1 MRNIAKAIT
10 NIPNLWINVGTDS
23 GVRLSTIG
31 SLASGADS
39 SIIGSTLTALKDI
52 VSTEV
57 TAGGETSFMTGETE
71 VTAFGTFAMKIDDET
86 TIIVAYM
93 LSVERGESI
102 EKEVIDLTQ
111 QLCINFGRQ
120 LTQSVDFKRH
130 SMTGQAVPIFIL
142 ARAFMN
148 SCGIVRLDHNL
159 LENNVRF
166 ERLLEKKV
174 EKASTDFQE
183 FYSLTTIINSNTWID
198 DEDVWDQGLISAA
211 KRNYHFES
219 FSQEV
224 LGKIVSEDPLAILT
238 HPRPRR
244 LYEQVMEKI
253 VPLIRKKAYQPEE
266 EIILLLPNLM
276 HNRVIDMANEVDI
289 NHRHMVSEI
298 IFERISKE
306 AISHALETNPFIGMT
321 DINRYKIK
329 EVFDKLLLDSS
340 IPSYSA
346 GSILMNA
353 LKSQVKSPVYE
364 YAKIFVE
371 QIEMGF
377 ANSKLIDSVWIV
389 LSNFVTSFTTTKK
402 LTTSLKK
409 LKLPNK
415 EWIETIIERLSLS
428 EAKQLQ
434 VDNIEDAAIVSES
447 LKNAILRT
455 LREIL
460 SDQFMPKDDMG
471 RAFTNFVEM
480 YHRGGESLRI
490 ATLSTSLLNILSE
503 LTSPIKMVAIPTLA
517 DFLASGV
524 LEGIVKI
531 YDAGEQVKIKKT
543 LFGRKKFLK
552 YGDDKLTIPIFLT
565 KKSDV
570 LTYAIYD
577 SEPMEYDKLQD
588 DPQRLLQLMENNKV
602 IQKVGSIAAER
613 LLLGEILSAVENTIQ
628 EASAQ
633 DNQIH
638 QIISSLPNK
647 SILDKS
653 IIKPLE
659 DDFDFSIINSELLF
673 GSHEGHVSAS
683 LVDAIR
689 IAWQDYAS
697 HFNQELEDAPPSTM
711 IKDFSNKI
719 KSHRNKTYKLIESK
733 KNDLLLLLE
742 NSVKSIST
750 AVKKKSKEIKQVAGT
765 PESTVLAY
773 QRYPKPLLPTVDEC
787 SKRVKRIL
795 RSADTIEEYVDG
807 FFVDIFDSFP
817 TDIDDRLYREILSKG
832 FETKYIEEAVDK
844 SETRGDLEREIRKT
858 ITEDTGKFFEY
869 QQESFDSLESIFI
882 NSDAAV
888 LSEMYNI
895 VMDIGSLPRDKF
907 GDERLLLQL
916 LDLPNITLNKTIK
929 RWNIQ
934 YQFPFLK
941 MIRTSSPNIVMF
953 SDVIRYAVREKFAQ
967 DTDQVFNGLEKVA
980 RFIRSKTD
988 KALVRLHEDLKETIF
1003 KR

>member
-1 MRNIAKAIT
+1 VRIIAKAIT

-23 GVRLSTIG
+23 GIRLSTIG
-31 SLASGADS
+31 SLSSGADS
-39 SIIGSTLTALKDI
+39 TIIGSTLTALKDI

-71 VTAFGTFAMKIDDET
+71 VTAFGTFAMKVDEKT
-86 TIIVAYM
+86 TIIIAYM
-93 LSVERGESI
+93 LSVERGGSI

-111 QLCINFGRQ
+111 QLCLNFGRQ
-120 LTQSVDFKRH
+120 LMQSVDFGRH
-130 SMTGQAVPIFIL
+130 SITGQAVPIFIL
-142 ARAFMN
+142 ARAFLN
-148 SCGIVRLDHNL
+148 SCGIVRLNHNL
-159 LENNVRF
+159 PENNTRF

-174 EKASTDFQE
+174 EKASTDFQD
-183 FYSLTTIINSNTWID
+183 FYSLTSIINSSTWID

-224 LGKIVSEDPLAILT
+224 LGKIVSEDPVSILT

-253 VPLIRKKAYQPEE
+253 IPLIRKKAYQPEE

-276 HNRVIDMANEVDI
+276 HNRVLDMANEVDI
-289 NHRHMVSEI
+289 YHRHMASEI

-306 AISHALETNPFIGMT
+306 AISQALEANPFIGMT
-321 DINRYKIK
+321 DINKYKIK

-346 GSILMNA
+346 GSLLMDA
-353 LKSQVKSPVYE
+353 LKPRIEDPVFD

-371 QIEMGF
+371 QFEIGF

-389 LSNFVTSFTTTKK
+389 LANFVSSFTTIQK
-402 LTTSLKK
+402 LTNSLKK
-409 LKLPNK
+409 LKVPNN
-415 EWIETIIERLSLS
+415 EWVETIIDRLSLS

-434 VDNIEDAAIVSES
+434 IDNIEDAALVSES

-460 SDQFMPKDDMG
+460 SDQFMPKGDLG

-503 LTSPIKMVAIPTLA
+503 LNSPIKMVAIPTLA

-524 LEGIVKI
+524 LEGIVKL
-531 YDAGEQVKIKKT
+531 YDAGEQVKVKKT
-543 LFGRKKFLK
+543 LFGRKKYLI
-552 YGDDKLTIPIFLT
+552 YGDDKLTVPLFI
-565 KKSDV
+565 KKKTDV
-570 LTYAIYD
+570 LSYSIYG
-577 SEPMEYDKLQD
+577 SEPMAYDKLQD

-602 IQKVGSIAAER
+602 IQKVGGIAAER
-613 LLLGEILSAVENTIQ
+613 LLLGELLADVESTIQ
-628 EASAQ
+628 EVTAL

-638 QIISSLPNK
+638 QVLGSLPGK

-653 IIKPLE
+653 IIKPLT
-659 DDFDFSIINSELLF
+659 DDFDFTLTNSELLF

-683 LVDAIR
+683 LVDSIR
-689 IAWQDYAS
+689 IAWQDYVT
-697 HFNQELEDAPPSTM
+697 HFNKELKDAPPSALV
-711 IKDFSNKI
+711 KDFSNKI
-719 KSHRNKTYKLIESK
+719 RSHRNKTYKHISTK
-733 KNDLLLLLE
+733 MSDLLLLLE
-742 NSVKSIST
+742 KSVKTITT
-750 AVKKKSKEIKQVAGT
+750 AVKKKSKEIKQVAAT

-773 QRYPKPLLPTVDEC
+773 QRYPKPLLPTVEEC
-787 SKRVKRIL
+787 SKRVHRIL

-817 TDIDDRLYREILSKG
+817 TDIEDRLYREILSKD
-832 FETKYIEEAVDK
+832 FETKYIEEAVEK
-844 SETRGDLEREIRKT
+844 SETRDDLEREIRQT
-858 ITEDTGKFFEY
+858 ISADTGKFFEY
-869 QQESFDSLESIFI
+869 QQESFDNLESIFI
-882 NSDAAV
+882 KSNAAV
-888 LSEMYNI
+888 LSELYSI
-895 VMDIGSLPRDKF
+895 VMDIGSLPREKF

-916 LDLPNITLNKTIK
+916 LDLPNISLNKTIK
-929 RWNIQ
+929 QWNIQ
-934 YQFPFLK
+934 YQFPFMK
-941 MIRTSSPNIVMF
+941 MIRTASPNIVMF

-967 DTDQVFNGLEKVA
+967 ETNQVFDGLEKVA
-980 RFIRSKTD
+980 RFVRSKTD
-988 KALVRLHEDLKETIF
+988 KALIRLHEDLQETIF

>member
-1 MRNIAKAIT
+1 MRIIAKAIT

-23 GVRLSTIG
+23 GIRLSTIG
-31 SLASGADS
+31 SLSSGADS

-86 TIIVAYM
+86 TIIIAYM
-93 LSVERGESI
+93 LSVERGDSI

-120 LTQSVDFKRH
+120 LMQSVDFKQH
-130 SMTGQAVPIFIL
+130 SMTGQAVPTFVL

-148 SCGIVRLDHNL
+148 SCGIVRLDHNIV
-159 LENNVRF
+159 ENNTRF

-174 EKASTDFQE
+174 EKASTDFQD
-183 FYSLTTIINSNTWID
+183 FYSLTTIINSSTWID
-198 DEDVWDQGLISAA
+198 EEDVWDQGLISVA

-224 LGKIVSEDPLAILT
+224 LGKIVSEDPLAVLT

-276 HNRVIDMANEVDI
+276 HNRVLDMANEVDI
-289 NHRHMVSEI
+289 HHRHMASEI

-306 AISHALETNPFIGMT
+306 AISQSLETNPFIGMT
-321 DINRYKIK
+321 DINKYKIQ
-329 EVFDKLLLDSS
+329 EVFEKLLLDSS

-346 GSILMNA
+346 GSLLIDA
-353 LKSQVKSPVYE
+353 LKPHIKSPVFD

-371 QIEMGF
+371 QLEMGF

-389 LSNFVTSFTTTKK
+389 LSNFVTSFTTVKK
-402 LTTSLKK
+402 LSTSLKK
-409 LKLPNK
+409 LKVPNK
-415 EWIETIIERLSLS
+415 SWVETIIERLSLS

-434 VDNIEDAAIVSES
+434 VDNIEDAALVSES

-471 RAFTNFVEM
+471 RAFVNFVEM

-503 LTSPIKMVAIPTLA
+503 LSSPIKMVAIPTLA
-517 DFLASGV
+517 DFLSAGV
-524 LEGIVKI
+524 LEGIVKLH
-531 YDAGEQVKIKKT
+531 DAGERVKVKKT
-543 LFGRKKFLK
+543 LFGRKKYLV
-552 YGDDKLTIPIFLT
+552 YGDVKLSVPLFIT

-570 LTYAIYD
+570 LTYSIND
-577 SEPMEYDKLQD
+577 SDPMPYDKLQD
-588 DPQRLLQLMENNKV
+588 DPQRLLQLMQNNKV
-602 IQKVGSIAAER
+602 IQQVGSIAAER
-613 LLLGEILSAVENTIQ
+613 LLLGEILADVENTIQ
-628 EASAQ
+628 EATSQ

-638 QIISSLPNK
+638 QIMSSLPNK

-653 IIKPLE
+653 IIKPLD
-659 DDFDFSIINSELLF
+659 DDFEFNIINSELLF

-683 LVDAIR
+683 LVDSIR
-689 IAWQDYAS
+689 IAWQDYVT
-697 HFNQELEDAPPSTM
+697 HFNSELEAAPPSAL

-719 KSHRNKTYKLIESK
+719 RSQRNKTYKQIANK

-742 NSVKSIST
+742 KSVKSIT
-750 AVKKKSKEIKQVAGT
+750 IAVKKKRKEIKQVAAT

-773 QRYPKPLLPTVDEC
+773 QKYPKPLLPTIDEC
-787 SKRVKRIL
+787 SKRVKRIV

-817 TDIDDRLYREILSKG
+817 TDIEDRLYREILSKD
-832 FETKYIEEAVDK
+832 FETKYIEEAVNK
-844 SETRGDLEREIRKT
+844 SDTREGLEREIRIT

-882 NSDAAV
+882 DSNAAV
-888 LSEMYNI
+888 LSELYNI

-967 DTDQVFNGLEKVA
+967 DTNQAFEGLEKVA
-980 RFIRSKTD
+980 RFIRSRTD
-988 KALVRLHEDLKETIF
+988 KALIRLHNDLLETIF
-1003 KR
+1003 KQ